1 MAIRYDTKLTKDIQ
15 RVVRNFNQKIDRLE
29 VINNKYGIYDL
40 PDKVSIKALKKSV
53 TSRKELYRR
62 LNDLSSF
69 SKRGSE
75 ISVQTESGLMSR
87 YKLELLKKEQKRLKG
102 YYTRKIHS
110 YQKLS
115 PRIAGEKQLGT
126 FESLGD
132 EYLQQLEARR
142 EYLNKDITKL
152 DKDHLA
158 YFEKSLLNAELSE
171 TRAIQFYNN
180 YVDIMVDRLGYAI
193 DYDKYKLTYIHSK
206 LKELTPQQF
215 DRALRVESALKV
227 IQEHYPDIFD
237 EISLSQNRKD
247 IIAKYDLLYDSID
260 TIVAQ
265 AKSGYIE

>member
-15 RVVRNFNQKIDRLE
+15 RVVRNFNQKVDRLE
-29 VINNKYGIYDL
+29 RINDKYGIYDL
-40 PDKVSIKALKKSV
+40 PDKISIKALKKSV
-53 TSRKELYRR
+53 TSRKELYRK
-62 LNDLSSF
+62 LDELSLF
-69 SKRGSE
+69 SKKGVE
-75 ISVQTESGLMSR
+75 EAIQTESGLMSR

-115 PRIAGEKQLGT
+115 PRIAGKKQIGT

-152 DKDHLA
+152 DKEHLA

-180 YVDIMVDRLGYAI
+180 YVNKMVENLGYGI
-193 DYDKYKLTYIHSK
+193 GYDEEKIKYIQSK
-206 LKELTPQQF
+206 LEELTPQQF
-215 DRALRVESALKV
+215 DKALRVESALKA

-237 EISLSQNRKD
+237 ETSLSQNRAD
-247 IIAKYDLLYDSID
+247 IIAKYDLLYESID

-265 AKSGYIE
+265 AKTGYIE